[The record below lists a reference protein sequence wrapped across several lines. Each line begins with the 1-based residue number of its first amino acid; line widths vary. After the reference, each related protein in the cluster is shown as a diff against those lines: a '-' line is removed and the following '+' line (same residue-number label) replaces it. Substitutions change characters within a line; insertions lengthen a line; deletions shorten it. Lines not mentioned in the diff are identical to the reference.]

1 MRTWCEIKIT
11 TSTCKF
17 EHFHQ
22 PSTGKHIGII
32 GRSDVF
38 VTSGVKGLRKIWD
51 NVGLILPTSIFLN

>member
-32 GRSDVF
+32 GRSNMF
-38 VTSGVKGLRKIWD
+38 VMSGSERVKENIG
-51 NVGLILPTSIFLN
+51 